1 MKRDL
6 DALDELLRAWHLHE
20 VRTPPETGWYVES
33 PSCKQYRASRQYDAE
48 NGALDD
54 DMRARMLREVGYV
67 IERMADPWR
76 AAIYAHARNLATGQA
91 VWVSPRL
98 PQDAT
103 ARAVILGEARV
114 RLGDALGV

>member
-67 IERMADPWR
+67 LERMRDPWR
-76 AAIYAHARNLATGQA
+76 AAIYAHARNLATGLA
-91 VWVSPRL
+91 VWNSPRL
-98 PQDAT
+98 PRDPT
-103 ARAVILGEARV
+103 ARAIVLVEARAIA
-114 RLGDALGV
+114 GDALGV